1 MIFTLFFSLPQVLIT
16 LATIHFTMAALD
28 KVKRNLKEGAVY
40 RRADLAK
47 WSKSVDRHLSALIKE
62 GTLRKV
68 SPGLYH
74 VPKSTVFGPAPASE
88 EDLVRGFLKDDR
100 FLIFSHN
107 AYNSLGLG
115 TTQLQNKQFVYNHKR
130 HGNFNLSGRKFTFQ
144 VKPHFPKTLTTEFLL
159 VDVVGNSR
167 HLVDDLPDFPARL
180 YRKVSNMD
188 KAKLTRALSLY
199 GNARAKRVLQPLLVN
214 VNSTLTEAN

>member
-1 MIFTLFFSLPQVLIT
+1 M
-16 LATIHFTMAALD
+16 ATLD

-40 RRADLAK
+40 RRTDLAK
-47 WSKSVDRHLSALIKE
+47 WSKSVDRHLSALVKE

-74 VPKSTVFGPAPASE
+74 VPKPTVFGSAPASE

-100 FLIFSHN
+100 FLILSHN

-130 HGNFNLSGRKFTFQ
+130 HGDFTLGGRKFTFQ

-159 VDVVGNSR
+159 VDMVGNANR
-167 HLVDDLPDFPARL
+167 LVDDLPELSARL
-180 YRKVSNMD
+180 SRKVATMNR
-188 KAKLTRALSLY
+188 AKLTRVLTQY
-199 GNARAKRVLQPLLVN
+199 GNARAKRILTPLLEKISSLPKDG
-214 VNSTLTEAN
+214 NSIPA